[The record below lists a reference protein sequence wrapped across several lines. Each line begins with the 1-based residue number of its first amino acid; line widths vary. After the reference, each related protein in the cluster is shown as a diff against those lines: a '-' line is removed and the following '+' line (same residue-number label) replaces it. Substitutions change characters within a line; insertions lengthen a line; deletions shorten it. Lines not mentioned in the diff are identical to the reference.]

1 MSFTET
7 AQFNLKYIFLFKH
20 RSNPQSTKIGSS
32 VGLSQ
37 HILGSDTSIKS
48 IITCTIQKT
57 VLIAPK
63 PIKIYGHHTADYG
76 GGAKTTS
83 QI

>member
-1 MSFTET
+1 MEI
-7 AQFNLKYIFLFKH
+7 AQFNLKYIFFFKH
-20 RSNPQSTKIGSS
+20 HSNPQSTKIGSS

-48 IITCTIQKT
+48 IITSTVQKT

-63 PIKIYGHHTADYG
+63 RIKIYGHHIADYG
-76 GGAKTTS
+76 GGAKTIP